1 VPTPNFVLKWVKML
15 EKFPKCLKQHLES
28 NGKNTS
34 FCVVFTFRSEV
45 TYVEDTEHSVGLKTS
60 KTDEDEK

>member
-1 VPTPNFVLKWVKML
+1 ML